1 MTEQAKH
8 ELVLELELD
17 APAEK
22 LFRCYSDPKLLQQ
35 WFAPRPWSIKSTDI
49 DFRPGGRMAFVMASP
64 DGQEFPN
71 AGIYLD
77 IVPNKKIVTTDAITP
92 DTFEPS
98 GPFMVAEITFE
109 DLGDGKTKYRAVAR
123 HWTAE
128 TMEQHKQMGFHE
140 GWGQTARQLEALAKT
155 L

>member
-1 MTEQAKH
+1 MSQH
-8 ELVLELELD
+8 ELVLDLTLD
-17 APAEK
+17 APADK

-35 WFAPRPWSIKSTDI
+35 WFAPKPWTIKSTDI

-64 DGQEFPN
+64 EGQEYPN
-71 AGIYLD
+71 SGIYLE
-77 IVPNKKIVTTDAITP
+77 IIPNKKIVTTDAITP
-92 DTFEPS
+92 DTFEPA

-109 DLGDGKTKYRAVAR
+109 DLGNGQTKYRAVAR
-123 HWTAE
+123 HWTEE
-128 TMEQHKQMGFHE
+128 TKEQHKQMGFHE